1 MKKAIL
7 FFLLSPL
14 IIFAQRSHL
23 SYSNSYL
30 MPVSQTPL
38 SDFPQSGEIQIAPSS
53 YFKGLNYE
61 FDLIDSTWSIKAGA
75 MIGRENYSITNY
87 NRYFDNHPLS
97 PYLPLFANSAQ
108 LKSAIF
114 SLGIQNSHYFNEGK
128 DVISWNAG
136 FYFNRCQQLDYLFD
150 VNLDLAREVDFA
162 EYYTKIIVPTLDKNP
177 IGFDLGV
184 NLRKTLFNRFYMEL
198 SGKYM
203 PRNILTYT
211 YQTYNTMNISGN
223 GGYFEY
229 TSGVNEKV
237 FHYGVVNVQLNVG
250 VRF

>member
-7 FFLLSPL
+7 FFLLSP
-14 IIFAQRSHL
+14 IIIVAQKSHL

-30 MPVSQTPL
+30 IPVSQTPL

-75 MIGRENYSITNY
+75 MMGRENYSITNY
-87 NRYFDNHPLS
+87 NQYFDNHPLS

-114 SLGIQNSHYFNEGK
+114 SLGIQNSYYFNEGK

-184 NLRKTLFNRFYMEL
+184 NLRKTLFNRFYLEL

-229 TSGVNEKV
+229 TSGVKEKV
-237 FHYGVVNVQLNVG
+237 FHYGVVNIQLNVG

>member
-14 IIFAQRSHL
+14 LIVAQRSHL
-23 SYSNSYL
+23 SYANAYL
-30 MPVSQTPL
+30 IPVSQTPL
-38 SDFPQSGEIQIAPSS
+38 SYFPQSGEIRISPSS

-61 FDLIDSTWSIKAGA
+61 FDLIDSTWSLKAGA
-75 MIGRENYSITNY
+75 IMGCENYSITNY
-87 NRYFDNHPLS
+87 NQYFDNNPLS
-97 PYLPLFANSAQ
+97 PYMQLFANSAQ
-108 LKSAIF
+108 LKSSIF
-114 SLGIQNSHYFNEGK
+114 SLGIQNSYYFNEGK

-136 FYFNRCQQLDYLFD
+136 VYFNRCQQLDYLFD
-150 VNLDLAREVDFA
+150 VNLRLVREVDFA
-162 EYYTKIIVPTLDKNP
+162 EYYTKIIVPSLSKNP
-177 IGFDLGV
+177 IGFDFGV

-223 GGYFEY
+223 GGYLQN
-229 TSGVNEKV
+229 TSGINEKV
-237 FHYGVVNVQLNVG
+237 FHYGVVNVQFNVG